1 MGVGFLHFP
10 CRTASKSNETDGV
23 SCKMHRETARF
34 NSVLLGR
41 LLGTPNGTPL
51 QPFPL
56 APVACVPSGRVFPK
70 VRSLCSFCPGLGS
83 FCPVGARSCK
93 CAVIIIR
100 PHGNNDFT
108 TTKTTTPLSTAK
120 IVVLVVYVVSVV
132 VKARPYGIVIGGERP
147 EVGKRTLA
155 DGN

>member
-1 MGVGFLHFP
+1 MQGVGLGVGFLHFP

-23 SCKMHRETARF
+23 SCKMHRETARL
-34 NSVLLGR
+34 NSVLSGR

-56 APVACVPSGRVFPK
+56 APVACVSSGRVFPK

-132 VKARPYGIVIGGERP
+132 VKTRPYGIVIGGERP
-147 EVGKRTLA
+147 YI
-155 DGN
+155 